1 MPLAWLVLKSST
13 APHTKQRLFV
23 NKDGFFQKHANQ
35 SSDTKSDAPSPLVFV
50 PAHACLM
57 TETEASAVN
66 KDSVLAMVFF
76 GSGRGGMSD
85 FPHVTINADQL
96 QSEKLVEVWTSPGP
110 VRRLTHNDIQITAN
124 SDVLFGC
131 VQRKLPPVGEP
142 LETLVEQT
150 YETLLKLGDEL
161 GYPNIIR
168 IWNYIPGI
176 GKNIDGLECYRRFCR
191 ARHNALERLLG
202 EFVESLPATTAVGVS
217 GDELTIMF
225 MAAKNAGEQRENP
238 RQVSAYHYPRLY
250 GPRSPSFARA
260 TLLPWWGTGALFVSG
275 TSSIVGHESR
285 HLGDAEKQL
294 QEAVENIKTLVFRSI
309 TEDHLDFDG
318 FSSLSL
324 VRVYLRS
331 PEYYGLA
338 HSYLA
343 PLLDKDTRALYLHAE
358 ICRNE
363 LLVELEGALLPE

>member
-1 MPLAWLVLKSST
+1 
-13 APHTKQRLFV
+13 
-23 NKDGFFQKHANQ
+23 
-35 SSDTKSDAPSPLVFV
+35 
-50 PAHACLM
+50 M
-57 TETEASAVN
+57 TEAEASAVN
-66 KDSVLAMVFF
+66 KDNLLAMVLF
-76 GSGRGGMSD
+76 GNGRKGMSG
-85 FPHVTINADQL
+85 FPYVTINANQL

-110 VRRLTHNDIQITAN
+110 VRRLTHNDVHIAAN

-131 VQRKLPPVGEP
+131 VQRELPSVGEL

-150 YETLLKLGDEL
+150 YEGLLQLGGEL

-191 ARHNALERLLG
+191 ARFNALERLLG

-217 GDELTIMF
+217 GNDLTIMF
-225 MAAKNAGEQRENP
+225 MAAKNTGEQRENP
-238 RQVSAYHYPRLY
+238 RQVSAFHYPRLY

-285 HLGDAEKQL
+285 HLGDPEKQL
-294 QEAVENIKTLVFRSI
+294 QEAVENIKTLVSRSI
-309 TEDHLDFDG
+309 SEDQLDYDG
-318 FSSLSL
+318 FKSLSL
-324 VRVYLRS
+324 IRVYLRS
-331 PEYYGLA
+331 PEYYELA
-338 HSYLA
+338 HSYLT
-343 PLLDKDTRALYLHAE
+343 PLLDKDARAMYLHAE